1 MLKIKANN
9 KMVIIIALILALAAA
24 GVSFMYISGT
34 FGTAGKMVPVLTA
47 AQEIPQNTIV
57 TKEMMIVKNM
67 PEKYAHPEAYRTAD
81 QVVGKTSKVQI
92 LKDEQILP
100 NIVAS
105 KDKPGNRFSYNI
117 SDKQRAITL
126 AVNEV
131 SGVGGYPVVG
141 DRVDILLTRDSA
153 GTTYTSTMFQ
163 YKEILA
169 IGSMTVPTEDGKQ
182 KIVPTFTLGLT
193 PSETQQITLAES
205 TGRIKFTL
213 RSPVDKEIASIEAAS
228 YKKQ

>member
-1 MLKIKANN
+1 MKLTNRS
-9 KMVIIIALILALAAA
+9 IIVIALILSLAAA

-34 FGTAGKMVPVLTA
+34 LGSAGKLVPVVTA
-47 AQEIPQNTIV
+47 VQDIPMNTTV
-57 TKEMMIVKNM
+57 TKEMLVIKDI
-67 PEKYAHPEAYRTAD
+67 PEKYAHPEAYKTVA

-92 LKDEQILP
+92 LKDEQVLP
-100 NIVAS
+100 NIVAA

-131 SGVGGYPVVG
+131 TGVAGFPVVG
-141 DRVDILLTRDSA
+141 DRVDILLTRDNA
-153 GTTYTSTMFQ
+153 GTTYTSTMMQ

-169 IGSMTVPTEDGKQ
+169 TGSMTVPTEDGKQ
-182 KIVPTFTLGLT
+182 KIVPTITLSLS
-193 PSETQQITLAES
+193 PAEAQQITLAES

-213 RSPVDKEIASIEAAS
+213 RPPVDKEIASMEAAS
-228 YKKQ
+228 YKNQ